1 MSPPPTASSVHPSS
15 DEEDEEEWDRESSS
29 QEAKPSST
37 LEPSPVPD
45 PVLALDRVLN
55 ESESSL
61 LSSSSTPPTHPSL
74 LSPPTTL
81 LSPLPILWSRL
92 GSTIAVG
99 SGLEWMVEA
108 TNLVSLVVFEWLVAE
123 DAVSVTAAVTVT
135 VDVDAAAAVA
145 AAAVLCG
152 STSKRGADGT

>member
-1 MSPPPTASSVHPSS
+1 
-15 DEEDEEEWDRESSS
+15 
-29 QEAKPSST
+29 
-37 LEPSPVPD
+37 
-45 PVLALDRVLN
+45 
-55 ESESSL
+55 
-61 LSSSSTPPTHPSL
+61 
-74 LSPPTTL
+74 
-81 LSPLPILWSRL
+81 
-92 GSTIAVG
+92 
-99 SGLEWMVEA
+99 MVEA